1 MLEVAND
8 KADFTISEPE

>member
-8 KADFTISEPE
+8 ELYERT